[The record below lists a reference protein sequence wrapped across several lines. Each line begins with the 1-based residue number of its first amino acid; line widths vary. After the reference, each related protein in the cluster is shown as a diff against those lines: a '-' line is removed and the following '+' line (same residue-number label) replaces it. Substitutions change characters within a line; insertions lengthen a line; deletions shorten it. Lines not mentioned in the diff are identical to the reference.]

1 MLNLAKHPPFHPD
14 PGEDDKMKVDT
25 DPCESSS
32 IILNDEEV
40 AFGEK
45 HGVFPEHTEFI
56 TVTRTRVPHTLRFP
70 VSYFKEESKNM
81 AYMCKWVTS
90 ALAEVAPVKPGSFTT
105 ALLLPPK
112 ENSDDVPSQV
122 DDVPPPVE
130 YLLFNVSSA
139 TDVAAACKHGGQ
151 LNVDNGQQPRR
162 IYFEE
167 HTATAQ
173 AVEKERQIKIG
184 SLAWNTTNTNVRAAL
199 KDYGEIQSI
208 TTTFNSKMTMKEA
221 LVIFHSATS
230 VAQLK
235 EECATCLAVQ
245 DDVGTITRLGTTNIS
260 YDPTLTVKLAGLP
273 RGTTPAD
280 LKTVFDC
287 EIKTPNAVRSYHT
300 ITIPLSLTTKTRQPE
315 AYVKFSTVE
324 QQKYALRT
332 KITLDG
338 KETIWLNTNE
348 RTCFFCGRPGHFQRE
363 CDDFRAMLTH
373 KATRRANAAIIRGT
387 ASSSRSTTHSSPH
400 YPLTQVPIPTA
411 TPSIPSKQSPQR
423 TTTITSQSR
432 SYASAVSSPQKTK
445 GSAASNPISIS
456 STPPTARPS
465 FVPRPQAA
473 HSTSAV
479 PAMASTDWTAYFNS
493 QLAKMNQQHS
503 ADLASVRTDMA
514 TLNTKLDLLLN
525 GMGVVQT
532 GATTSFK
539 TTVAEESEDVEIT
552 DATDYNIIAPDSI
565 PSTPQSVPPAFQQHD
580 VPAAQ
585 AHCDT
590 HTRPSTPSTGNSSY
604 YMCTLRPHS
613 VGGNSKA
620 KGDKERDE
628 SGGNRKLPIAQETG
642 PHKDPKG
649 KTPLRNQQ
657 QQAHTEH
664 LDASTTENT
673 PMTQIQLEQ
682 LVAVL
687 MEENKEMK
695 AKIQS
700 MSEQFQAREGAYK
713 ALQDRLDQQQT
724 GDRTVIAHGEEL
736 QYATMTSSECANY
749 TGAPEIGSLGPT
761 PSYTPSSNL
770 NANNN
775 NGQDLDSNKEI

>member
-1 MLNLAKHPPFHPD
+1 MLNLAKHPPYHPD

-32 IILNDEEV
+32 MILNDEEA

-45 HGVFPEHTEFI
+45 HGVFPEHTDFI
-56 TVTRTRVPHTLRFP
+56 TVTRLRVPHTLRFP

-81 AYMCKWVTS
+81 AYMCKWVTN
-90 ALAEVAPVKPGSFTT
+90 ALAAVAPVKPGSFTT
-105 ALLLPPK
+105 ALLHLPK

-139 TDVAAACKHGGQ
+139 MDVAAACKHGGQ
-151 LNVDNGQQPRR
+151 LNVNNNGQQPRR
-162 IYFEE
+162 IYFEA

-173 AVEKERQIKIG
+173 AVEKEREIKIG

-199 KDYGEIQSI
+199 KDYGDIQSI

-221 LVIFHSATS
+221 LVIFNSATS

-245 DDVGTITRLGTTNIS
+245 DDVGTITRLGTTTIS
-260 YDPTLTVKLAGLP
+260 YDPSLTVKLAGLP

-280 LKTVFDC
+280 LKNVFDS
-287 EIKTPNAVRSYHT
+287 EIKTPNAVRPYHT

-315 AYVKFSTVE
+315 AYVKFSTF
-324 QQKYALRT
+324 QQQQYALRT
-332 KITLDG
+332 KITIDG
-338 KETIWLNTNE
+338 KETVWLNTNE
-348 RTCFFCGRPGHFQRE
+348 RTCFFCGRPGHIQRD
-363 CDDFRAMLTH
+363 CDDFRAMLNQ

-387 ASSSRSTTHSSPH
+387 ASSTRSTPHSSPR
-400 YPLTQVPIPTA
+400 YPLTQVPIPTT
-411 TPSIPSKQSPQR
+411 TPSIPSKQSTTQR
-423 TTTITSQSR
+423 STTISSQSR
-432 SYASAVSSPQKTK
+432 SYASAVSSPQKIK

-456 STPPTARPS
+456 STTPMTASPS

-473 HSTSAV
+473 HSTSTV
-479 PAMASTDWTAYFNS
+479 PATALTDWTAYFNS
-493 QLAKMNQQHS
+493 QLAKMNQQHR
-503 ADLASVRTDMA
+503 ADLESVRTDMA
-514 TLNTKLDLLLN
+514 SLGTKLDLLLN
-525 GMGVVQT
+525 GLGVVQT
-532 GATTSFK
+532 GATTPFK
-539 TTVAEESEDVEIT
+539 PTIVDEPKDVEIT
-552 DATDYNIIAPDSI
+552 DATDYNIIVPDSI
-565 PSTPQSVPPAFQQHD
+565 PSTPQPVSPAFQQHD
-580 VPAAQ
+580 VSVAQ
-585 AHCDT
+585 A
-590 HTRPSTPSTGNSSY
+590 HTRPSTSSAGNNPY
-604 YMCTLRPHS
+604 YTCTLRPHS
-613 VGGNSKA
+613 LGGNSKA

-628 SGGNRKLPIAQETG
+628 SGGNRKLPNAQETESN
-642 PHKDPKG
+642 KDPKG

-664 LDASTTENT
+664 LDASTTLYT

-695 AKIQS
+695 ARIQS

-713 ALQDRLDQQQT
+713 ALQDRMEQQQT
-724 GDRTVIAHGEEL
+724 GHRTVIAHGEEL
-736 QYATMTSSECANY
+736 QYASMTSSEAAIY
-749 TGAPEIGSLGPT
+749 TTAPEYGSLG
-761 PSYTPSSNL
+761 STPSSNP

-775 NGQDLDSNKEI
+775 NDKDPEEL

>member
-32 IILNDEEV
+32 VILNDEEV

-45 HGVFPEHTEFI
+45 HGVFPEHTDFI
-56 TVTRTRVPHTLRFP
+56 TVTRPRVPHTLRFP

-81 AYMCKWVTS
+81 AYMCKWVTN
-90 ALAEVAPVKPGSFTT
+90 ALAEVAPVKLGSFTT

-151 LNVDNGQQPRR
+151 LNVDNNGQQPRR
-162 IYFEE
+162 IYFEA

-221 LVIFHSATS
+221 LVIFSSATS

-235 EECATCLAVQ
+235 DECATCLAVQ
-245 DDVGTITRLGTTNIS
+245 DDVGTITRLGTTDIPF
-260 YDPTLTVKLAGLP
+260 DPSLTVKLAGLP

-280 LKTVFDC
+280 LKNVFDS
-287 EIKTPNAVRSYHT
+287 EIKTPNAVRPYHP

-315 AYVKFSTVE
+315 AYVKFSTV
-324 QQKYALRT
+324 QQQQYTLRT

-363 CDDFRAMLTH
+363 YVDFRAMLNH
-373 KATRRANAAIIRGT
+373 KATRRANAAIIRGNAPST
-387 ASSSRSTTHSSPH
+387 RSTPHSSPRS
-400 YPLTQVPIPTA
+400 PLTQVPIPTA
-411 TPSIPSKQSPQR
+411 TSSIPSKQSTPQR
-423 TTTITSQSR
+423 STTISSQSR

-456 STPPTARPS
+456 STPPMTARPS
-465 FVPRPQAA
+465 SVPKPQAA
-473 HSTSAV
+473 HSTSTV
-479 PAMASTDWTAYFNS
+479 PATASTDWTAYFNS
-493 QLAKMNQQHS
+493 QLAKMNQQHR

-514 TLNTKLDLLLN
+514 SLNTKLDLLLN
-525 GMGVVQT
+525 GLGVAQT
-532 GATTSFK
+532 GATTPFK
-539 TTVAEESEDVEIT
+539 PAVAEEPKDVEIT
-552 DATDYNIIAPDSI
+552 DATDCNIIVPDSI
-565 PSTPQSVPPAFQQHD
+565 PSSPQSVAPAFQQHD
-580 VPAAQ
+580 VPVAQ

-590 HTRPSTPSTGNSSY
+590 HTRPSTPSTGNNSY
-604 YMCTLRPHS
+604 YTCTLRPHS
-613 VGGNSKA
+613 LGGNSKA

-642 PHKDPKG
+642 TNKDPK
-649 KTPLRNQQ
+649 
-657 QQAHTEH
+657 
-664 LDASTTENT
+664 
-673 PMTQIQLEQ
+673 
-682 LVAVL
+682 AVL

-700 MSEQFQAREGAYK
+700 MSEQFQEREGAYK
-713 ALQDRLDQQQT
+713 ALQDRIEQQQT
-724 GDRTVIAHGEEL
+724 GDRTVIVHGEEL
-736 QYATMTSSECANY
+736 QYASVTSSEGANY
-749 TGAPEIGSLGPT
+749 TGPPEHGSLGPT
-761 PSYTPSSNL
+761 PSYTPSSNP

-775 NGQDLDSNKEI
+775 NGQDSGSEKEL